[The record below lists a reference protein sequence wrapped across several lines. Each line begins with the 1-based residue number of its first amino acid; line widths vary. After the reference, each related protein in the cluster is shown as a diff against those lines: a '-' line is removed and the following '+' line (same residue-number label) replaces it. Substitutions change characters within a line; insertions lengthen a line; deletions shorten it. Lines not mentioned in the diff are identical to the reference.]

1 MNERRILY
9 ALAAALAIALAFT
22 FLGPSFLEDSH
33 REPGAS
39 TTTAAPAKKGGDRAE
54 PPADRGGREPP
65 AKATSTP
72 PAQAST
78 ATKSPPPA
86 ARPPEQKVRLRGADF
101 VATLSSRG
109 GTLSS
114 FKLLAK
120 KYRRVHEGRTAQVD
134 LVSTEREK
142 WLPLRLGF
150 RDADFDYQEQN
161 VDYRLVEH
169 DAHHAVFEWESAE
182 VRIRRRYEVKD
193 PFQLVLTTEITNLA
207 QAAQSHKLELETFRY
222 VRTEDEE
229 GRFFSQSPW
238 VVSGVCDAGGEITR
252 HVKGDMW
259 HETST
264 AGRIG
269 FAAADDLY
277 FVQSLLPAASAN
289 RAECRMKARALPEG
303 SLFRVSLVY
312 AKEEVEAG
320 RTASYVTR
328 AYFGPKDHDGLARID
343 PQLQHLVDFGIL
355 APLCRILLHVLQFF
369 FGFVGNWGVAIILLT
384 VSVKILLYPLSQKSF
399 KSMREMQRVKPIID
413 GINAKYPDDK
423 DKRNQA
429 LMQVYK
435 EHKINPFGGC
445 LPILFQM
452 PIGLALYT
460 TLWRAIELYQEPFT
474 LWWVDLS
481 SPDPYFVLPLI
492 LGVTMFIQQKMT
504 PTTMDPAQQKMMQWF
519 MPIMFTAFMLFLPVG
534 LTVYILTNTLLT
546 IAQQQA
552 LYRRHPLPAVVPAA
566 PAPTPTEDSRGR
578 QQRPARRRG

>member
-1 MNERRILY
+1 VNDRRILY
-9 ALAAALAIALAFT
+9 SLGAALVIALAFT
-22 FLGPSFLEDSH
+22 YAGPTFFDDS
-33 REPGAS
+33 PVPQ
-39 TTTAAPAKKGGDRAE
+39 TTAPEGDSADTTAPERAAEEPAPAPR
-54 PPADRGGREPP
+54 PRR
-65 AKATSTP
+65 
-72 PAQAST
+72 T
-78 ATKSPPPA
+78 ATASPA
-86 ARPPEQKVRLRGADF
+86 ARPPEQKVMLRSDDF
-101 VATLSSRG
+101 VATLSTRG

-114 FKLLAK
+114 FRLLAK
-120 KYRRVHEGRTAQVD
+120 KYRRVTDRGTKQVD

-150 RDADFDYQEQN
+150 READFAYQEQN
-161 VDYRLVEH
+161 VDYRLVSS
-169 DAHHAVFEWESAE
+169 DDRHAVFEWSSAE
-182 VRIRRRYEVKD
+182 VRIRRLYEVKD
-193 PFQLVLTTEITNLA
+193 PYQLLLTTEITNLG
-207 QAAQSHKLELETFRY
+207 QASQSHKLELETFRY
-222 VRTEDEE
+222 VRAEDEE
-229 GRFFSQSPW
+229 GKFFSQSPW
-238 VVSGVCDAGGEITR
+238 VVSGVCEHGGEVTR

-259 HETST
+259 HETSN

-277 FVQSLLPAASAN
+277 FVQTLLPKAGT

-312 AKEEVEAG
+312 AKDELAAG
-320 RTASYVTR
+320 ATSRYETR

-343 PQLQHLVDFGIL
+343 PELQHLVDFGFL
-355 APLCRILLHVLQFF
+355 APLCVMLLHVLQFF
-369 FGFVGNWGVAIILLT
+369 YGYVGNWGIAIILLT
-384 VSVKILLYPLSQKSF
+384 VAVKILLYPLSQKSF

-423 DKRNQA
+423 DRRNQA

-445 LPILFQM
+445 LPILLQM
-452 PIGLALYT
+452 PIGLALYA

-504 PTTMDPAQQKMMQWF
+504 PTTMDPAQQRMMQWF

-552 LYRRHPLPAVVPAA
+552 LYRRHPLPATVPV
-566 PAPTPTEDSRGR
+566 APTPTPPTEDSRAR

>member
-9 ALAAALAIALAFT
+9 SLAAALVIALAFT
-22 FLGPSFLEDSH
+22 FVGPKFFGETPE
-33 REPGAS
+33 RP
-39 TTTAAPAKKGGDRAE
+39 APAAREDDSPRAE
-54 PPADRGGREPP
+54 PSHP
-65 AKATSTP
+65 AKAEP
-72 PAQAST
+72 DRPAKRIGSEARP
-78 ATKSPPPA
+78 AGPRPSPT
-86 ARPPEQKVRLRGADF
+86 ARPPEQKVKLRGADF

-114 FKLLAK
+114 FRLLAK
-120 KYRRVHEGRTAQVD
+120 KYRRVHEGKTEQID

-150 RDADFDYQEQN
+150 RDADFEYQEQN
-161 VDYRLVEH
+161 VDYRLVSS
-169 DAHHAVFEWESAE
+169 DTRHAVFEWESAE
-182 VRIRRRYEVKD
+182 VRIRRTYEVKD
-193 PFQLVLTTEITNLA
+193 PFQLLLTTEITNLG

-222 VRTEDEE
+222 VRADDEE
-229 GRFFSQSPW
+229 GRLFSQSPW
-238 VVSGVCDAGGEITR
+238 VVSGVCDHGGEIAR
-252 HVKGDMW
+252 YAKGDMW
-259 HETST
+259 HETSD

-277 FVQSLLPAASAN
+277 FVQSLLPSGRAQ
-289 RAECRMKARALPEG
+289 AECRMKARALPQG

-312 AKEEVEAG
+312 AKDELEG
-320 RTASYVTR
+320 GGTARYETR

-343 PQLQHLVDFGIL
+343 PQLQQLVDFGIL

-423 DKRNQA
+423 DRRNQA

-445 LPILFQM
+445 LPIVFQM

-566 PAPTPTEDSRGR
+566 PAPTPTEDSRAR